1 MILIGYIILFVYVS
15 IIGAACLGFI
25 KGIKYQSVK
34 AGSDFSIV
42 IAFRNEEER
51 IDDLLISLEKSDL
64 EQVNLDEVIF
74 VNDHSLDRSVEKIK
88 KWSNHNKFKVR
99 IAHLNHDF
107 GKKKAIH
114 LGINQVLSTYVLTL
128 DADVQFDAKFLL
140 KMSQTLGANHS
151 LIIVPVIEKNGIIF
165 SRIASHALTV
175 LSVGL
180 ASLGFPINV
189 NGAASAFKREEY
201 IRLEPLK
208 NNFHISSG
216 DDMFILK
223 AFLKSKG
230 SVIKPFLSKGI
241 HVLTDGPKNITE
253 FISRGVR
260 WSTKMKLI
268 KLPLINLIGISILLC
283 NFYVYYFIFF
293 NNPLSA
299 ASLIWLSIK
308 FVLDFMTLYLSFNL
322 YDKRGITIFAIPM
335 FFIYPLYLLTVLI
348 LNLFRIKMNWK
359 DRPVLTTKSI

>member
-1 MILIGYIILFVYVS
+1 LILIGYIILFVYVS
-15 IIGAACLGFI
+15 IIGAACLGFK

-74 VNDHSLDRSVEKIK
+74 VNDHSLDRTVEKIK
-88 KWSNHNKFKVR
+88 RWSNHNKFKVR

-189 NGAASAFKREEY
+189 NGAASVFKREEY

>member
-189 NGAASAFKREEY
+189 NGAASVFKREEY

-335 FFIYPLYLLTVLI
+335 LLIYPLYLLTVLI

>member
-230 SVIKPFLSKGI
+230 SVIKPFVSKGI

-335 FFIYPLYLLTVLI
+335 LLIYPLYLITVLI

>member
-25 KGIKYQSVK
+25 KGIKYQNVK

-335 FFIYPLYLLTVLI
+335 LLIYPLYLITVLI

>member
-51 IDDLLISLEKSDL
+51 IDDLLISLDKSDL

-74 VNDHSLDRSVEKIK
+74 VNDHSLDRTVEKIER
-88 KWSNHNKFKVR
+88 WSNHNKFKVR

-114 LGINQVLSTYVLTL
+114 LGINQALSTYVLTL

-230 SVIKPFLSKGI
+230 SIIKPFVSKGI

-283 NFYVYYFIFF
+283 NFCVYYFIFF

-308 FVLDFMTLYLSFNL
+308 FVLDLMTLYVSFNL
-322 YDKRGITIFAIPM
+322 YDKKGITIFAIPM

>member
-15 IIGAACLGFI
+15 IIGVACLGFV

-74 VNDHSLDRSVEKIK
+74 VNDHSLDRTVEKIK
-88 KWSNHNKFKVR
+88 RWSNHNKFKVR

-335 FFIYPLYLLTVLI
+335 LLIYPLYLLTVLI

>member
-15 IIGAACLGFI
+15 IIGVACLGFV

-74 VNDHSLDRSVEKIK
+74 VNDHSLDRTVEKIK
-88 KWSNHNKFKVR
+88 RWSNHNKFKVR

>member
-74 VNDHSLDRSVEKIK
+74 VNDHSLDRTVEKIK
-88 KWSNHNKFKVR
+88 RWSNHNKFKVR

-189 NGAASAFKREEY
+189 NGAASVFKREEY

-308 FVLDFMTLYLSFNL
+308 FVLDFMTLYFSFNL

>member
-230 SVIKPFLSKGI
+230 SVIKPFVSKGI

>member
-308 FVLDFMTLYLSFNL
+308 FVLDFMTLYFSFNL

>member
-25 KGIKYQSVK
+25 KGIKYQHVK

-51 IDDLLISLEKSDL
+51 IDDLLFSLEKSDL
-64 EQVNLDEVIF
+64 EQVNLEEVIF
-74 VNDHSLDRSVEKIK
+74 VNDHSLDRTVEKIER
-88 KWSNHNKFKVR
+88 WSNHNKFKVR

-114 LGINQVLSTYVLTL
+114 LGIKQVLSTYVLTL
-128 DADVQFDAKFLL
+128 DADVQFDASFLL
-140 KMSQTLGANHS
+140 KMSQTLNANNS

-180 ASLGFPINV
+180 ASLGFPINM

-208 NNFHISSG
+208 NNFQISSG

-230 SVIKPFLSKGI
+230 SVIKPFVSKGI
-241 HVLTDGPKNITE
+241 HVLTDGPKNISE

-260 WSTKMKLI
+260 WSSKMKLI
-268 KLPLINLIGISILLC
+268 KLPLINLIGIFIFLC
-283 NFYVYYFIFF
+283 NLYVFYFIFF
-293 NNPLSA
+293 NNPLSV
-299 ASLIWLSIK
+299 ASLLWLSIK
-308 FVLDFMTLYLSFNL
+308 FILDLMTLYFSFYL

-335 FFIYPLYLLTVLI
+335 FLIYPLYLITVLI

>member
-25 KGIKYQSVK
+25 KGIKHQHVK
-34 AGSDFSIV
+34 EGSDFSIV

-51 IDDLLISLEKSDL
+51 IDDLLFSLEKSDL

-74 VNDHSLDRSVEKIK
+74 VNDHSFDRTVEKIER
-88 KWSNHNKFKVR
+88 WSNHNKFKVR

-114 LGINQVLSTYVLTL
+114 LGIKQVLSTYVLTL
-128 DADVQFDAKFLL
+128 DADVQFDSKFLL
-140 KMSQTLGANHS
+140 KMSQTLDANHS

-165 SRIASHALTV
+165 SRISSHALSV

-208 NNFHISSG
+208 NNFQISSG

-223 AFLKSKG
+223 AFLKFKG
-230 SVIKPFLSKGI
+230 SVIKPFVSKGI
-241 HVLTDGPKNITE
+241 HVLTDGPKNLSE

-260 WSTKMKLI
+260 WSSKMKLI
-268 KLPLINLIGISILLC
+268 KLPLINLIGIFILLC
-283 NFYVYYFIFF
+283 NFYVFYFLFF

-299 ASLIWLSIK
+299 SSLIWLSIK
-308 FVLDFMTLYLSFNL
+308 FVLDLMTLYFSFYL
-322 YDKRGITIFAIPM
+322 YDKRRITIFAIPM

>member
-1 MILIGYIILFVYVS
+1 M
-15 IIGAACLGFI
+15 
-25 KGIKYQSVK
+25 
-34 AGSDFSIV
+34 
-42 IAFRNEEER
+42 
-51 IDDLLISLEKSDL
+51 LISLEKSDL
-64 EQVNLDEVIF
+64 EQVNLEEVIF
-74 VNDHSLDRSVEKIK
+74 VNDHSLDRTVEKIER
-88 KWSNHNKFKVR
+88 WSNHNKFKVR

-114 LGINQVLSTYVLTL
+114 LGINKVLSTYVLTL
-128 DADVQFDAKFLL
+128 DADVQFDAKFLF

-230 SVIKPFLSKGI
+230 SIIKPFVSKGI

-268 KLPLINLIGISILLC
+268 KLPLVNLIGISILLC
-283 NFYVYYFIFF
+283 NFCVYYFIFF
-293 NNPLSA
+293 NNPLST

-308 FVLDFMTLYLSFNL
+308 FVLDLMTLYVSFNL
-322 YDKRGITIFAIPM
+322 YDKRGLPFLP
-335 FFIYPLYLLTVLI
+335 FQCFLYI
-348 LNLFRIKMNWK
+348 HYI
-359 DRPVLTTKSI
+359 

>member
-230 SVIKPFLSKGI
+230 SVIKPFVSKGI

-335 FFIYPLYLLTVLI
+335 LLIYPLYLLTILI